1 MIDIIICEDNN
12 NQRKEIESII
22 NSESKNLNSNIV
34 LSTAN
39 PNEVLNYINN
49 CKLNSFI
56 YFLDIDLKSNM
67 NGLELAKLIRKSDP
81 RGYIIFLTAHA
92 ELTLLTFQ
100 YKVQA
105 MDFIIKGDINVI
117 KPRILDCIKE
127 VYTTLNNAKIK
138 NNNTIAL
145 DIGDNIIFYNLDDI
159 LFFETASKE
168 HKIRIHTTTGQS
180 EFYGTLKSIE
190 NIVSSDFYKTHR
202 SYLINTK
209 KIKSIDKSN
218 LIVHMVNDE
227 ICYVSSRY
235 LKCLIQKCLTN

>member
-22 NSESKNLNSNIV
+22 NSESKSLNSNII
-34 LSTAN
+34 LSTAD
-39 PNEVLNYINN
+39 PHEVINCIN
-49 CKLNSFI
+49 TCKASSFI

-81 RGYIIFLTAHA
+81 TGYIIFLTAHA

-105 MDFIIKGDINVI
+105 MDFIVKGDANLI
-117 KPRILDCIKE
+117 KPRIIDCIKE
-127 VYTTLNNAKIK
+127 VYTTLNNAKLK

-209 KIKSIDKSN
+209 KIKSIDKSQ
-218 LIVHMVNDE
+218 LIVHMVDDE

-235 LKCLIQKCLTN
+235 LKGLIQKCSHN